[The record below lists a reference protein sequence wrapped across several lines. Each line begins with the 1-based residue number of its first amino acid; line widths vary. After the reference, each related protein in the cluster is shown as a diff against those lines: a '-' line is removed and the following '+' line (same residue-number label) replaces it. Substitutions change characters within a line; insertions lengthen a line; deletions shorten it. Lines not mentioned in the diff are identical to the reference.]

1 MQTANTSNTNPKKPL
16 TPSPSTRLLVNRL
29 RSAYKSNP
37 QVNVNFYYQLGIL
50 YLENKLN
57 GFDNDRIAK
66 DIFVHCARI
75 HLHKPSKDILAQI
88 LQVDLAIFRKLKKI
102 A

>member
-1 MQTANTSNTNPKKPL
+1 MQTANTSNTKTKKR
-16 TPSPSTRLLVNRL
+16 PSPSTRLLVNRL

-37 QVNVNFYYQLGIL
+37 QVNVYFYYQLGIL
-50 YLENKLN
+50 YLENKLD
-57 GFDNDRIAK
+57 GVDNDRIAK

-88 LQVDLAIFRKLKKI
+88 LQVDLSIFRKLKKI